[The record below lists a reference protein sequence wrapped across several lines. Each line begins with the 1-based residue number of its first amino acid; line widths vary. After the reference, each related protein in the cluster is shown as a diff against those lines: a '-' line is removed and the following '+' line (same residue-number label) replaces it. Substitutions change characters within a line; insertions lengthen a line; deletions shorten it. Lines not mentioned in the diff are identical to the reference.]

1 MKNVDTI
8 KILIVHY
15 VVWLAD
21 TTLNNRISFIS
32 IWSWTSLIHFN
43 LYISRIIRMN
53 LKCWSVFKMTWILIL
68 IWQNSRYAF
77 SVCPQLIP
85 VTYYTNASYLV
96 YFHLYVHLIYS
107 RTLLEHLRQILAVFH
122 FININKSSTSQKY
135 RISKNQQ

>member
-43 LYISRIIRMN
+43 LYKYFENNTNESEMLVGI
-53 LKCWSVFKMTWILIL
+53 
-68 IWQNSRYAF
+68 QND
-77 SVCPQLIP
+77 L
-85 VTYYTNASYLV
+85 N
-96 YFHLYVHLIYS
+96 
-107 RTLLEHLRQILAVFH
+107 
-122 FININKSSTSQKY
+122 ININLTKF
-135 RISKNQQ
+135 